1 MARAVWIYYMAKI
14 IELLDTVF
22 FVLRKKTSQ
31 VSFLHVY
38 HHTLMPICAFI
49 GVKYLAGGHGTL
61 LGLINSFIHVLMY
74 TYYMLSAIP
83 SMQKF
88 LWWKKYLTL
97 LQIVRRISAIRETF
111 VSQFSIWMN
120 LLLYFR
126 FNFSS
131 SSAIQYRSSSSRHAI
146 FQKPS
151 EHCLHWML
159 HYSLTCS
166 LRSTSEH
173 TKRRKHGL
181 WKMINRQFVMKIAI
195 L

>member
-1 MARAVWIYYMAKI
+1 MCLQLCELSVISFQMARAVWIYYMAKI

-61 LGLINSFIHVLMY
+61 LGVINSFIHVLMY
-74 TYYMLSAIP
+74 TYYLLSAMP

-97 LQIVRRISAIRETF
+97 LQIVSGIVMLFRRD
-111 VSQFSIWMN
+111 FSRVNFLII
-120 LLLYFR
+120 FHR

-131 SSAIQYRSSSSRHAI
+131 CSATRFRSSSNRIAI
-146 FQKPS
+146 FPNPS
-151 EHCLHWML
+151 VCCSPSTL
-159 HYSLTCS
+159 HYSLICS
-166 LRSTSEH
+166 ARSTSGR
-173 TKRRKHGL
+173 TTRRGD
-181 WKMINRQFVMKIAI
+181 AT
-195 L
+195 

>member
-74 TYYMLSAIP
+74 TYYMLSAMP

-88 LWWKKYLTL
+88 LWWKKYLTI
-97 LQIVRRISAIRETF
+97 LQIVSGI
-111 VSQFSIWMN
+111 
-120 LLLYFR
+120 
-126 FNFSS
+126 
-131 SSAIQYRSSSSRHAI
+131 
-146 FQKPS
+146 
-151 EHCLHWML
+151 
-159 HYSLTCS
+159 
-166 LRSTSEH
+166 
-173 TKRRKHGL
+173 
-181 WKMINRQFVMKIAI
+181 
-195 L
+195 